1 MVVLEKIDQLDNEAT
16 SVAVLEYFQL
26 VDGEFSNRVI
36 FWVSLNNFDFK
47 LSASKL
53 MLSEESLVNLIVRK
67 LLKNFILLGSIGKVL
82 IF

>member
-1 MVVLEKIDQLDNEAT
+1 M
-16 SVAVLEYFQL
+16 EYFQL
-26 VDGEFSNRVI
+26 IDGEFSNRVI

-53 MLSEESLVNLIVRK
+53 VLSEESLVNLIVRK

>member
-1 MVVLEKIDQLDNEAT
+1 MVVLEKVDQFNNEAT

-26 VDGEFSNRVI
+26 IDGEFSNRVI

-53 MLSEESLVNLIVRK
+53 VLSEESLVNLIVRK

>member
-1 MVVLEKIDQLDNEAT
+1 MVVLEKIDQLNNETT

-53 MLSEESLVNLIVRK
+53 VLSEESLVNLIVRK
-67 LLKNFILLGSIGKVL
+67 LLKNFILLGSTGKVL

>member
-1 MVVLEKIDQLDNEAT
+1 MVVLEKIDQLNNEAT

-53 MLSEESLVNLIVRK
+53 VLSEESLVNLIVRK

>member
-1 MVVLEKIDQLDNEAT
+1 M
-16 SVAVLEYFQL
+16 EYFQL
-26 VDGEFSNRVI
+26 IDGEFSNRVI

-53 MLSEESLVNLIVRK
+53 VLSEESLVNLIVRK
-67 LLKNFILLGSIGKVL
+67 LLKNFVLLGSTGKVL

>member
-1 MVVLEKIDQLDNEAT
+1 MVVLEKIDQLNNEAT

-26 VDGEFSNRVI
+26 IDGEFSNRVI

-53 MLSEESLVNLIVRK
+53 VLSEESLVNLIVRK

>member
-1 MVVLEKIDQLDNEAT
+1 MVVLEKIDQLNNEAT

-26 VDGEFSNRVI
+26 IDGEFSNRVI

-53 MLSEESLVNLIVRK
+53 VLCEESLVNLIVRK

>member
-1 MVVLEKIDQLDNEAT
+1 M
-16 SVAVLEYFQL
+16 EYFQL

-53 MLSEESLVNLIVRK
+53 VLSEESLVNLIVRK
-67 LLKNFILLGSIGKVL
+67 LLKNFVLLGSTGKVL